1 MTSKRHGNEPT
12 PRGDRL
18 IRERVHDPYKLRK
31 KPAEPTVCTDCG
43 VVFHHGRWQWSSE
56 QPADANE
63 LTCPACRR
71 TKDRVPAGV
80 LELHGT
86 FFSNHRDE
94 ILSLVTNTV
103 DMQKN
108 EHPMKRLMST
118 RELDDGV
125 ELAFTENHLPQDVG
139 NAIRSAYEGQ
149 LDIRFADSGVTRAYW
164 ER

>member
-1 MTSKRHGNEPT
+1 MTGKQHGAGPK

-18 IRERVHDPYKLRK
+18 IREREHDPYKLRK
-31 KPAEPTVCTDCG
+31 KPAEPTVCPDCG
-43 VVFHHGRWQWSSE
+43 VVFQQGRWQWSSE
-56 QPADANE
+56 QPSGAAE

-71 TKDRVPAGV
+71 TIERVPAGL
-80 LELHGT
+80 LELHGP
-86 FFSNHRDE
+86 FFSSHRDE
-94 ILSLVTNTV
+94 ILRLVTNTV
-103 DMQKN
+103 DAQKN

-149 LDIRFADSGVTRAYW
+149 LDIHFADSGVTRAYW